1 MRELIGLSRVSVLHQ
16 VLIMA
21 FEPPIPVIQVRSN
34 RVCIYDQY
42 LSPPPN
48 RRLNAISLSNLE
60 KEKYTGEMTAT
71 AKKNL
76 EKALI
81 NWSDTIRAITSKE
94 YGFGASKRVKMVM
107 LTLTLQSQQKH
118 TDAYIKR
125 HILSRYLIVLKRKF
139 NMQNYVWKAEFQE
152 NDNIHFHIITDVF
165 IPHSEARST
174 WNIICGQHGYLDSFK
189 DKFGHENANSTDIHI
204 VKDMEKGFSYLLKY
218 MSKNQCCRLEGGK
231 VWGCSEAVEALKSPV
246 INFDIKG
253 TDFVRD
259 IENNKE
265 FRVVKLDNAKIIYG
279 DVYKLLK
286 TKHKK
291 VFREVQL
298 FLAEQWKWARKL
310 DIEEKEV
317 VKVSKSS
324 TFGTLDNCHRPIE
337 LPDVSATDFI
347 FECFLKQ

>member
-1 MRELIGLSRVSVLHQ
+1 
-16 VLIMA
+16 MA

-42 LSPPPN
+42 LSPAPN

-81 NWSDTIRAITSKE
+81 NWSDTIRAITSKQ
-94 YGFGASKRVKMVM
+94 YGFGPSKRVKMVM

-139 NMQNYVWKAEFQE
+139 NMLNYVWKAEFQE

-165 IPHSEARST
+165 IPHAEARSL

-189 DKFGHENANSTDIHI
+189 DKFGHKNANSTDIHI

-246 INFDIKG
+246 LHFDIKC

-265 FRVVKLDNAKIIYG
+265 FRVVKLDNATIIYG
-279 DVYKLLK
+279 DVYKFLK

-291 VFREVQL
+291 VFIDVKL
-298 FLAEQWKWARKL
+298 FLEEQWAWAHDLK
-310 DIEEKEV
+310 IEKKEV
-317 VKVSKSS
+317 SNIY
-324 TFGTLDNCHRPIE
+324 TTGDFEQLPNCH
-337 LPDVSATDFI
+337 
-347 FECFLKQ
+347 